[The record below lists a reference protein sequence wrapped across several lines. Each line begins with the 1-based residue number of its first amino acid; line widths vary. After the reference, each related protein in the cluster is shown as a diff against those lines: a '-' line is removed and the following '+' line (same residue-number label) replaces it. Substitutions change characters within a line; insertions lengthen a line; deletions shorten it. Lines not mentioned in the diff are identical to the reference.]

1 VGEFAQERIEHLK
14 MIQDVITRMAGES
27 AKMKQY
33 ALVALGVLAST
44 AQATGS
50 VSLALVAAVM
60 AVVFWL
66 LDARYLAQERWYRTL
81 YDKVRAEVGPTDFCL
96 SPGKE
101 IRSGMTI
108 VTAAR
113 GWSVAPL
120 YGTLTV
126 IALLLVWITGTA
138 TSS

>member
-1 VGEFAQERIEHLK
+1 MTEMTQDRIDHLK

-33 ALVALGVLAST
+33 ALAALGVLAST

-50 VSLALVAAVM
+50 VSLALIAAVM

-66 LDARYLAQERWYRTL
+66 LDARYLAQERWYRAL
-81 YDKVRAEVGPTDFCL
+81 YDEVRAEPGPTDFRL
-96 SPGKE
+96 TPGEE
-101 IRSGMTI
+101 IRSGMT
-108 VTAAR
+108 VAKAAR

-120 YGTLTV
+120 YGTLTT
-126 IALLLVWITGTA
+126 IALLLVWITA
-138 TSS
+138 SAA